1 MPDLDYAELVE
12 ALRYCSKQDNC
23 GSRCPR
29 YDRGEKCRNEIE
41 TEAADAIEE
50 LLGEVPHWI
59 SVEERLPE
67 PFVCVLAHIPGEKPF
82 PTVKSAFL
90 KKNGLWYSNGFRY
103 NPEEVTHWCEM
114 PEPPKGVE

>member
-1 MPDLDYAELVE
+1 MRDYRQQVAGLRGAAKGLREIDMPKTADQMD
-12 ALRYCSKQDNC
+12 D
-23 GSRCPR
+23 
-29 YDRGEKCRNEIE
+29 
-41 TEAADAIEE
+41 AADAIEE
-50 LLGEVPHWI
+50 LQNQIVDLNKMVPTWI

-90 KKNGLWYSNGFRY
+90 EKNGLWYSNGFRY

-114 PEPPKGVE
+114 PEPPEGEEKP

>member
-1 MPDLDYAELVE
+1 MRDYTELCKRLRSIARLD
-12 ALRYCSKQDNC
+12 RYYNAS
-23 GSRCPR
+23 
-29 YDRGEKCRNEIE
+29 GEVFDD
-41 TEAADAIEE
+41 AADAIEE
-50 LLGEVPHWI
+50 LLAKVPTWI

-90 KKNGLWYSNGFRY
+90 EKNGLWYSNGFRY

-114 PEPPKGVE
+114 PSPPKGVE